1 MWEIFIKMAVNKI
14 NSYLIDE
21 ILTKAS
27 EAKSKAERIKI
38 LRENNTLALRNVLK
52 GAFDDRIQFLLP
64 EGQPPFRE
72 ANQNTPPSNLRK
84 QSPKFKY
91 FVRGGPGE
99 KLPRVKVESMFI
111 KVLEAIPPSEAKV
124 VILMKDKKLETAF
137 KGINKKLAEEAFPGL
152 ISV

>member
-1 MWEIFIKMAVNKI
+1 MAVNKI

-52 GAFDDRIQFLLP
+52 GAFDDAIQFLLP
-64 EGQPPFRE
+64 TGTPPFKE

-91 FVRGGPGE
+91 FIKGGPGE
-99 KLPRVKVESMFI
+99 KLPRVRVESMFI
-111 KVLEAIPPSEAKV
+111 KVLEAIAPSEAKV
-124 VILMKDKKLETAF
+124 VILMKDKQLETEF
-137 KGINKKLAEEAFPGL
+137 KGINKKLVEEAFPGL
-152 ISV
+152 ISR